1 MKTYCKRKDVSD
13 VAFVKESI
21 SEFLLDRLDKS
32 NVAKLF
38 AYYNG
43 ISNTKSRKRIN
54 DSKEFVEDTIKC
66 IAADISK
73 NIRNRTVVDHILLV
87 TPNEPLVKY
96 VEIVD
101 GLSGKKRELGIEKLI
116 FQLYET
122 IIRDATKEMFEAK
135 IGEYQVAS
143 IKGRGQ
149 SYGKKHIKRWI
160 SSDPEGTKYCGKADV
175 QKCYPSMPHD
185 KLKALLHRDLRKS
198 DMLLYL
204 FDTIIYLYDY
214 ANELLGRND
223 CLGKGILIGSPVSK
237 DLCNYYMS
245 YLYHYINEKLFE
257 KTVRRGKE
265 KLTRLVSHVM
275 IYMDDIV
282 VFGGNKKHMHKAMEM
297 IVAFTR
303 DFLGLVIKPT
313 WQKFLVSYKT
323 NQGKTKGRNLDFMG
337 FGKDGRVC
345 LIVDEANRSWCSS
358 SNANDQRAVTIEC
371 ASDMSEPYSM
381 TNAVYEKLI
390 QLCIDI
396 CKRNGK
402 TKLIWF
408 ADKNKSLNY
417 SPKSNEMVLT
427 VHRWF
432 ANKSCPGDWLYS
444 RLGDVANRVTAQ
456 LNGSSG
462 GGTTGGGNTSGGSG
476 NYKTG
481 MYKVNVGDLNIRKGP
496 GTNYDINGV
505 ITDKGTY
512 TITEI
517 QNGSWG
523 KLKSGAGWINVD
535 KDYCAYRGA
544 SSSGGNTAE
553 SSGSFQVQV
562 SISDL
567 YIRKGPGT
575 NYGNNGFC
583 PKGVYTIVETK
594 SAGGYT
600 WGRLKSGA
608 GWIALEHTKRL

>member
-13 VAFVKESI
+13 VTFVKESI

-66 IAADISK
+66 IAADISE

-122 IIRDATKEMFEAK
+122 IIRDAAKEMFEAK

-223 CLGKGILIGSPVSK
+223 CMGKGILIGSPVSK

-282 VFGGNKKHMHKAMEM
+282 VFGGNKKHIHKAMEM

-303 DFLGLVIKPT
+303 DFLGLVVKPT

-337 FGKDGRVC
+337 FVFCGMEAFYRIYDGTKKRLKRVKV
-345 LIVDEANRSWCSS
+345 IVRDSIFRRGRRKFS
-358 SNANDQRAVTIEC
+358 
-371 ASDMSEPYSM
+371 
-381 TNAVYEKLI
+381 KLI
-390 QLCIDI
+390 KKI
-396 CKRNGK
+396 
-402 TKLIWF
+402 
-408 ADKNKSLNY
+408 KNRRTVSKHYAMSLLAY
-417 SPKSNEMVLT
+417 
-427 VHRWF
+427 H
-432 ANKSCPGDWLYS
+432 
-444 RLGDVANRVTAQ
+444 
-456 LNGSSG
+456 
-462 GGTTGGGNTSGGSG
+462 
-476 NYKTG
+476 
-481 MYKVNVGDLNIRKGP
+481 
-496 GTNYDINGV
+496 
-505 ITDKGTY
+505 
-512 TITEI
+512 
-517 QNGSWG
+517 
-523 KLKSGAGWINVD
+523 GWI
-535 KDYCAYRGA
+535 K
-544 SSSGGNTAE
+544 NTD
-553 SSGSFQVQV
+553 SFQFQSSVMWKEIIGIARNIV
-562 SISDL
+562 SRSEKGKPYTCDKYYQKWRTL
-567 YIRKGPGT
+567 Y
-575 NYGNNGFC
+575 
-583 PKGVYTIVETK
+583 
-594 SAGGYT
+594 A
-600 WGRLKSGA
+600 
-608 GWIALEHTKRL
+608 

>member
-43 ISNTKSRKRIN
+43 ISNTKSRKCIN
-54 DSKEFVEDTIKC
+54 DSKEFVEGTIEC
-66 IAADISK
+66 IAADISE

-245 YLYHYINEKLFE
+245 YLAINQ
-257 KTVRRGKE
+257 
-265 KLTRLVSHVM
+265 VSATSKIH
-275 IYMDDIV
+275 IPEGE
-282 VFGGNKKHMHKAMEM
+282 VFTA
-297 IVAFTR
+297 V
-303 DFLGLVIKPT
+303 
-313 WQKFLVSYKT
+313 
-323 NQGKTKGRNLDFMG
+323 TKGIG
-337 FGKDGRVC
+337 TSISYEKDGRQTERFDTPDAENV
-345 LIVDEANRSWCSS
+345 
-358 SNANDQRAVTIEC
+358 IE
-371 ASDMSEPYSM
+371 
-381 TNAVYEKLI
+381 
-390 QLCIDI
+390 
-396 CKRNGK
+396 
-402 TKLIWF
+402 
-408 ADKNKSLNY
+408 
-417 SPKSNEMVLT
+417 
-427 VHRWF
+427 
-432 ANKSCPGDWLYS
+432 
-444 RLGDVANRVTAQ
+444 
-456 LNGSSG
+456 LNGIKSE
-462 GGTTGGGNTSGGSG
+462 
-476 NYKTG
+476 
-481 MYKVNVGDLNIRKGP
+481 L
-496 GTNYDINGV
+496 V
-505 ITDKGTY
+505 ICND
-512 TITEI
+512 
-517 QNGSWG
+517 
-523 KLKSGAGWINVD
+523 
-535 KDYCAYRGA
+535 
-544 SSSGGNTAE
+544 
-553 SSGSFQVQV
+553 
-562 SISDL
+562 
-567 YIRKGPGT
+567 
-575 NYGNNGFC
+575 
-583 PKGVYTIVETK
+583 
-594 SAGGYT
+594 
-600 WGRLKSGA
+600 
-608 GWIALEHTKRL
+608 

>member
-1 MKTYCKRKDVSD
+1 VKTYCKRKDVSD

-43 ISNTKSRKRIN
+43 ISNTKSRKCIN
-54 DSKEFVEDTIKC
+54 DSKEFVKDTVDC
-66 IAADISK
+66 IAADISQ

-282 VFGGNKKHMHKAMEM
+282 VFGGNKKYIHKAMEM

-337 FGKDGRVC
+337 FVFCGMEAFYRIYDGTKKRLKRIKV
-345 LIVDEANRSWCSS
+345 IVRDSIFLRGRRKFS
-358 SNANDQRAVTIEC
+358 
-371 ASDMSEPYSM
+371 
-381 TNAVYEKLI
+381 KLI
-390 QLCIDI
+390 KKI
-396 CKRNGK
+396 
-402 TKLIWF
+402 
-408 ADKNKSLNY
+408 KNRRTVSKHYAMSLLAY
-417 SPKSNEMVLT
+417 
-427 VHRWF
+427 H
-432 ANKSCPGDWLYS
+432 
-444 RLGDVANRVTAQ
+444 
-456 LNGSSG
+456 
-462 GGTTGGGNTSGGSG
+462 
-476 NYKTG
+476 
-481 MYKVNVGDLNIRKGP
+481 
-496 GTNYDINGV
+496 
-505 ITDKGTY
+505 
-512 TITEI
+512 
-517 QNGSWG
+517 
-523 KLKSGAGWINVD
+523 GWI
-535 KDYCAYRGA
+535 K
-544 SSSGGNTAE
+544 NTD
-553 SSGSFQVQV
+553 SFQFQSSVMWKEIIGIARNIV
-562 SISDL
+562 SRSEKGKPYTCDKYYQKWRTL
-567 YIRKGPGT
+567 Y
-575 NYGNNGFC
+575 
-583 PKGVYTIVETK
+583 
-594 SAGGYT
+594 A
-600 WGRLKSGA
+600 
-608 GWIALEHTKRL
+608 

>member
-223 CLGKGILIGSPVSK
+223 CLLSLI
-237 DLCNYYMS
+237 
-245 YLYHYINEKLFE
+245 HI
-257 KTVRRGKE
+257 
-265 KLTRLVSHVM
+265 
-275 IYMDDIV
+275 
-282 VFGGNKKHMHKAMEM
+282 
-297 IVAFTR
+297 
-303 DFLGLVIKPT
+303 
-313 WQKFLVSYKT
+313 
-323 NQGKTKGRNLDFMG
+323 
-337 FGKDGRVC
+337 
-345 LIVDEANRSWCSS
+345 
-358 SNANDQRAVTIEC
+358 
-371 ASDMSEPYSM
+371 
-381 TNAVYEKLI
+381 
-390 QLCIDI
+390 
-396 CKRNGK
+396 
-402 TKLIWF
+402 
-408 ADKNKSLNY
+408 
-417 SPKSNEMVLT
+417 
-427 VHRWF
+427 
-432 ANKSCPGDWLYS
+432 
-444 RLGDVANRVTAQ
+444 
-456 LNGSSG
+456 
-462 GGTTGGGNTSGGSG
+462 
-476 NYKTG
+476 
-481 MYKVNVGDLNIRKGP
+481 
-496 GTNYDINGV
+496 
-505 ITDKGTY
+505 
-512 TITEI
+512 
-517 QNGSWG
+517 
-523 KLKSGAGWINVD
+523 
-535 KDYCAYRGA
+535 
-544 SSSGGNTAE
+544 
-553 SSGSFQVQV
+553 
-562 SISDL
+562 
-567 YIRKGPGT
+567 
-575 NYGNNGFC
+575 
-583 PKGVYTIVETK
+583 
-594 SAGGYT
+594 
-600 WGRLKSGA
+600 
-608 GWIALEHTKRL
+608 